1 MITGAAVATCGRTWF
16 NSANLA
22 KGWFRVS
29 DKLRILRC
37 WLLVSLALP
46 ETNPDRAEL
55 VEQTAVAFLV
65 AWRHEMRLRK
75 GTTSLGPVAEA

>member
-1 MITGAAVATCGRTWF
+1 V
-16 NSANLA
+16 
-22 KGWFRVS
+22 
-29 DKLRILRC
+29 LRC

-46 ETNPDRAEL
+46 ETNPDRAEI